1 MKKLILS
8 LAIVLSLFS
17 CTPKETTAIEKC
29 GETKDV
35 SFVKLSNQYEYKV
48 KSKEGTTVIVDT
60 PEKLEALFN
69 TNLFCGG
76 EPDLNAP
83 STPDFAKHT
92 LIGVVL
98 SEKEQYTMEAT
109 IIDVVENNCDIE
121 VSYYE
126 HELKAVPLPIE
137 VEIQKENPTDFVL
150 IPKTKKPIVFK
161 KVVMTPQLQILGFWS
176 WMQTTGGL
184 AGVHE
189 DQYTTGE
196 SRAVKITKSQIIF
209 YTNNKEVSRTE
220 YEIKK
225 GISILDKKEHDF
237 LVYNGINHVLTLP
250 VNKFGELSISDDVF
264 DGFTSIYYRNY
275 FIF

>member
-1 MKKLILS
+1 MKKVILS
-8 LAIVLSLFS
+8 LAIILSLFS

-48 KSKEGTTVIVDT
+48 KSKEGITVIVDT
-60 PEKLEALFN
+60 QEKFETLFDVF
-69 TNLFCGG
+69 LFCGG
-76 EPDLNAP
+76 KPDVNAP

-98 SEKEQYTMEAT
+98 PEKEQYTMEAA
-109 IIDVVENNCDIE
+109 IIDVVENNCEIE

-126 HELKAVPLPIE
+126 HELKDIFKPLD
-137 VEIQKENPTDFVL
+137 VNVKENPTDFVL

-161 KVVMTPQLQILGFWS
+161 KVDMTPQLQILGSWS

-189 DQYTTGE
+189 NQYTTGE
-196 SRAVKITKSQIIF
+196 SRAVKITKSEIIF
-209 YTNNKEVSRTE
+209 YTNNKEVSRSK

-237 LVYNGINHVLTLP
+237 LVYNGINHVFTLP
-250 VNKFGELSISDDVF
+250 ASKFGELSISDDVF
-264 DGFTSIYYRNY
+264 DGFTSIYYKIY
-275 FIF
+275 FAF